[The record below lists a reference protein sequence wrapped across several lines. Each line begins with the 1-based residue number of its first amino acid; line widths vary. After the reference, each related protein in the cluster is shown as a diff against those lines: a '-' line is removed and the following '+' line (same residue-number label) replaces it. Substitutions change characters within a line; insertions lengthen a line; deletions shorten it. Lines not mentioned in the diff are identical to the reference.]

1 MANPPLF
8 QRIRLVYRRSSL
20 LLKVLV
26 LVTILASAAALLAL
40 RGLMLG
46 YQQQRQALQ
55 SQALQL
61 QQENAKLTEHIAEL
75 GTEDSIRR
83 IAMEELG
90 LMDPNGQFFNP
101 GE

>member
-8 QRIRLVYRRSSL
+8 QRIRLVYRRSPL

-46 YQQQRQALQ
+46 YQQPRPAHHTQALQ
-55 SQALQL
+55 KQ
-61 QQENAKLTEHIAEL
+61 
-75 GTEDSIRR
+75 GTAAIYQSVP
-83 IAMEELG
+83 MEVTLLCHG
-90 LMDPNGQFFNP
+90 CASGSSSASTDVDYTLL
-101 GE
+101 